1 MIKQS
6 FKLKLPAALLS
17 VAASVFIFSYSSFAV
32 DPITPDNE
40 TAKISNHE
48 DVYVVGAQDSFSK
61 SEKHSVDYTSPDSID
76 IDVAD
81 GDGNLLNHY
90 SSSLQSAVITY
101 VNDINAV
108 DGDTHVV
115 ENFDYDLSSD
125 DTTPNLKTSS
135 HITFT
140 GVSLSK
146 TEKAQ
151 AGIREIKGATSF
163 AQGQTTLCVN
173 TKGACWNA
181 AVGSHMDVSR
191 VDSVIQTDLDIT
203 HTPYIHQSTAAN
215 GVGLVESG
223 MAATLKEGETRVYA
237 EGSCPAPN
245 VSTQMQFDSHTK
257 AKGIFE
263 FSKDMKN
270 IIKNQTGTT
279 STNTCSAA
287 TSNIGSVP

>member
-6 FKLKLPAALLS
+6 FRLKLSAALLS
-17 VAASVFIFSYSSFAV
+17 AAASVFIFSYSSFAV

-40 TAKISNHE
+40 TAKISTSE

-61 SEKHSVDYTSPDSID
+61 SEKHSVDYTSPDILD
-76 IDVAD
+76 ITVENGEGNVAAT
-81 GDGNLLNHY
+81 Y
-90 SSSLQSAVITY
+90 SSSLQSAIITY
-101 VNDINAV
+101 TNEINAI

-125 DTTPNLKTSS
+125 NVTPNLKTSS

-140 GVSLSK
+140 GASLTK

-151 AGIREIKGATSF
+151 AGIKEIKGAAAF
-163 AQGQTTLCVN
+163 AQGQETLCVN

-181 AVGSHMDVSR
+181 AVGSHIDVSQ

-203 HTPYIHQSTAAN
+203 HTPYVHQNIAAN
-215 GVGLVESG
+215 GVGLAESG
-223 MAATLKEGETRVYA
+223 MAVTLKEGETRVYA
-237 EGSCPAPN
+237 VGSCPSPS

-270 IIKNQTGTT
+270 VIHNATGNTA
-279 STNTCSAA
+279 TN
-287 TSNIGSVP
+287 NIDKVP